1 MNVEVDDE
9 WGKNGED
16 EPNLWT
22 DWKDSHEDNQDV
34 PFHLFDDWNPQTADV
49 DVMFGDLF
57 DDWNPDDVQRA
68 DDVAMVG
75 DQSQTMT
82 CGERVDVDS
91 AVLGSNNGSV
101 SGLPRKKQ
109 VLRKTVRKRQT
120 CFR

>member
-1 MNVEVDDE
+1 MNVEVDNE

-22 DWKDSHEDNQDV
+22 DWKDAPDAPYV
-34 PFHLFDDWNPQTADV
+34 PFPLFDDWNPQTADV

-68 DDVAMVG
+68 DDLAMVG

-82 CGERVDVDS
+82 CGERVGVDS

-101 SGLPRKKQ
+101 DGLPREKQ
-109 VLRKTVRKRQT
+109 VLRRTVRKRT
-120 CFR
+120 NLLG